1 MKGILG
7 WLSGREKSRL
17 PVVALRVTRFR
28 QILTGYARL
37 LDLARDAA
45 VKQGGEYV
53 FDRQFV
59 RSLVEASIDVAESVV
74 FDLNVIT
81 REGNLDFYEAYER
94 LAAEARAALRSGLE
108 SLDAELAAVPFP
120 ASGGQDLA
128 VAIATAPLLY
138 RQTGQVASRG
148 IASARVVNLEDAD
161 DATGSSRGAVLV
173 AAGLELDSPALTL
186 LDGAA
191 ALLLD
196 ANSPADGVASLARQ
210 RRIPC
215 IVRLRDASRRIRS
228 GTVVTVDAE
237 DNAVYAGRVEALLA
251 LGGAEEEA
259 EYRLLRAVRR
269 GLFELTPG
277 SGQGA
282 PRAAD
287 CRTLRDLVHLAHALA
302 GDALFGLVRAEAAR
316 ERAARTAAGMVLLP
330 LGARAGGEEGPLS
343 PVVSGLQAG
352 SGRGE
357 TGGVRLAAVDR
368 DRCILLC
375 EAYGGVDMVA
385 AAATDLPSA
394 NYVYCRL
401 VPRFG
406 AEDAGGWRGRAAV
419 EVLRR
424 LGLEV
429 AVAPRDVSAWGRD
442 MAVEELGPRLE
453 VIGRLAAWRGIGVD
467 GDPVAAA
474 RELLRESG
482 WSRR

>member
-1 MKGILG
+1 MTGILG
-7 WLSGREKSRL
+7 WLSGREKSRF
-17 PVVALRVTRFR
+17 PVVALRVARFR
-28 QILTGYARL
+28 QLLLGYARL

-59 RSLVEASIDVAESVV
+59 RSLVEASIGIAESVV

-81 REGNLDFYEAYER
+81 REAHLEYYEAYER
-94 LAAEARAALRSGLE
+94 LAAGARAALGSGLE
-108 SLDAELAAVPFP
+108 SLDTELAAAPSP
-120 ASGGQDLA
+120 APGGQDLA
-128 VAIATAPLLY
+128 LAIAAAPVLY
-138 RQTGQVASRG
+138 RQAGQVASRG
-148 IASARVVNLEDAD
+148 IASAPVVNLEDPD
-161 DATGSSRGAVLV
+161 RATGNHRGAVLV
-173 AAGLELDSPALTL
+173 AAGLELDSPALAL

-191 ALLLD
+191 AVLLD

-215 IVRLRDASRRIRS
+215 IVRLRDASRRIRT

-251 LGGAEEEA
+251 LGGGEEEA

-269 GLFELTPG
+269 GLFELTLAH
-277 SGQGA
+277 GQNA

-287 CRTLRDLVHLAHALA
+287 CRTLRDLVHLAHVVA
-302 GDALFGLVRAEAAR
+302 GDALFGQLRAEAVR
-316 ERAARTAAGMVLLP
+316 ERADPAPAGVVVLAAE
-330 LGARAGGEEGPLS
+330 GGTGGDEGPLAS
-343 PVVSGLQAG
+343 LVSGLKAG
-352 SGRGE
+352 SGRGV
-357 TGGVRLAAVDR
+357 TAGVGFAAVDR
-368 DRCILLC
+368 DRCILLS
-375 EAYGGVDMVA
+375 ETAGGVDVMA

-406 AEDAGGWRGRAAV
+406 SDDTGALRGRAAA

-424 LGLEV
+424 IGMEV
-429 AVAPRDVSAWGRD
+429 AVAPLEVSAWGRD
-442 MAVEELGPRLE
+442 MDVEELEPRLE
-453 VIGRLAAWRGIGVD
+453 VIGRLAAWRGAGVA

-482 WSRR
+482 WQRR

>member
-1 MKGILG
+1 MTGILG
-7 WLSGREKSRL
+7 WLSGRERPRL

-28 QILTGYARL
+28 QLLTGYARL

-59 RSLVEASIDVAESVV
+59 RSLVEASIGIAESVV

-81 REGNLDFYEAYER
+81 REANLEHYEACER
-94 LAAEARAALRSGLE
+94 LAAGARAALRSGLE
-108 SLDAELAAVPFP
+108 SLDTELAAAPSP

-128 VAIATAPLLY
+128 LAIASAPLLY
-138 RQTGQVASRG
+138 RQAGQVASRG
-148 IASARVVNLEDAD
+148 IASAQVVNLEDPR
-161 DATGSSRGAVLV
+161 DANESPRGAVLV
-173 AAGLELDSPALTL
+173 AAGLELDSPALAL

-215 IVRLRDASRRIRS
+215 IVRLRDASRRIPS

-251 LGGAEEEA
+251 LGGGEEEA

-269 GLFELTPG
+269 GLFELTLA
-277 SGQGA
+277 SGRDA
-282 PRAAD
+282 SCAAD
-287 CRTLRDLVHLAHALA
+287 CRTLRDLVHLAHVIA
-302 GDALFGLVRAEAAR
+302 GDALLGLVRAEAAR
-316 ERAARTAAGMVLLP
+316 ERAARGPAGVVVLAAEAG
-330 LGARAGGEEGPLS
+330 AGGEEGPLAS
-343 PVVSGLQAG
+343 IVSGLQAG

-357 TGGVRLAAVDR
+357 TAGVRFAAVDR
-368 DRCILLC
+368 DRCILLS
-375 EAYGGVDMVA
+375 EAHGGVDMVA
-385 AAATDLPSA
+385 VAATDLPSA
-394 NYVYCRL
+394 NYVCCRF

-406 AEDAGGWRGRAAV
+406 ADDATAWRGRAAV

-424 LGLEV
+424 IGLEV
-429 AVAPRDVSAWGRD
+429 AVAPREVSAWGRD
-442 MAVEELGPRLE
+442 MDVEEIGPRLE
-453 VIGRLAAWRGIGVD
+453 VIGRLAAWRGAGAD
-467 GDPVAAA
+467 GDAVAAA